1 MAIYDIVFKVNVNAS
16 GELFTERKL
25 KLTRGQLLA
34 GTDTFLSSAG
44 PLLDG
49 QFLMGDF
56 SEANG
61 LSTSDVFLVD
71 FAENK
76 SARINAWEK
85 DINSSSQGKPFRVVL
100 NDSAED
106 PYNLIYYNPSYDRGD
121 EAQLGLRLNSSR
133 NASPVPFYHRLH
145 MDLAT
150 QTLYFGTNHTGQE
163 QDFEYGT
170 WLIKSPDH
178 HAWIMRNSTDER
190 MISFQNPYV
199 NGLSIYAS
207 QSSPVGS
214 GLSNGDNP
222 VEGSVLFTGSK
233 MYVKKASGAGDW
245 NSVPVPDMDGHFDL
259 NGVNCQ
265 MDTSNSTSPVLKTW
279 ASRLWVAGGNNEDN
293 LVAVMRLKGSELVE
307 KDAIGHYVFVPKNL
321 NTPASAY
328 ITAIASANH
337 ASGSN
342 PTALLFGQAKS
353 GETGSLYNNQYRMMI
368 GGDGRVVVKSAG
380 INIFNSLPA
389 ARSGF
394 DVHDSVGY
402 GSSVQSASDVTLGDA
417 YCYMLAGAT
426 AGRTFTLPSLADC
439 EGRSYFVINAT
450 TGQTLTIARSGT
462 DKANGGNPTI
472 TLATGDAVM
481 IHATGNSQ
489 YGWFISANVKR

>member
-1 MAIYDIVFKVNVNAS
+1 MAQYNIIFKVNVNAS

-25 KLTRGQLLA
+25 RLTRGQLLV
-34 GTDTFLSSAG
+34 GTDTHPSAVG
-44 PLLDG
+44 PLVDG
-49 QFLMGDF
+49 QFLMGDY
-56 SEANG
+56 SQANG
-61 LSTSDVFLVD
+61 LSTTDVFLVD
-71 FAENK
+71 FSENL
-76 SARINAWEK
+76 SARINASEI
-85 DINSSSQGKPFRVVL
+85 DTNNTLPGKPFRVVL
-100 NDSAED
+100 NDPSED
-106 PYNLIYYNPSYDRGD
+106 PYSLVYYNPSYDRGD

-133 NASPVPFYHRLH
+133 NASPLKFYHRLH

-150 QTLYFGTNHTGQE
+150 QTLYFGANHTGNE

-170 WLIKSPDH
+170 WLIKGPDH

-190 MISFQNPYV
+190 MISFENPHL
-199 NGLSIYAS
+199 NGLSLYAA

-222 VEGSVLFTGSK
+222 IQGSVLFTGDK
-233 MYVKKASGAGDW
+233 MYVKKGTGAGDW
-245 NSVPVPDMDGHFDL
+245 NSVPVPDMSGHFDL
-259 NGVNCQ
+259 NGVTCQ
-265 MDTSNSTSPVLKTW
+265 MDTSVSTSAIFKTQ

-307 KDAIGHYVFVPKNL
+307 KDAIGHYVFVPKGL
-321 NTPASAY
+321 TTPASAY

-337 ASGSN
+337 AAGSN

-368 GGDGRVVVKSAG
+368 AGDGRMVVKSAG
-380 INIFNSLPA
+380 INIFNSLPV

-402 GSSVQSASDVTLGDA
+402 GSTVQSASDITLGDA
-417 YCYMLAGAT
+417 YCYMLSGAA